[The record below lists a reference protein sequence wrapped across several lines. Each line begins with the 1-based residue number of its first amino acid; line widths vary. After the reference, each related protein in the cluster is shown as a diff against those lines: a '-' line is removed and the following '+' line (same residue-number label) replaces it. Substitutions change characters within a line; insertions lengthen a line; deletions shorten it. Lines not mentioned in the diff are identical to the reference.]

1 MKNKIKF
8 ILPLLVVAIILTNPF
23 KVLAEREK
31 AEKTEKTEI
40 NGFINNFFDYRDK
53 SKENNILTNQSKLY
67 KNTLDIKDKEI
78 GRIESSLFEQID
90 NKKLERYFK
99 NYVKLENIVASISD
113 IEEEI
118 LDIQT
123 KKTVT
128 YDNNNIYLNV
138 ERIKESI
145 FTIQGT
151 KFDEPSYESSKYTFV
166 FDRKTNKLI
175 DYIPT
180 STEEQ
185 VFLKSDMDKVIKE
198 EAYKRIG
205 DKQLIRKKEDIIH
218 SNHNI
223 ETKAYR
229 TYDFNR
235 SNMVAYANKH
245 AKSYNPN
252 YPNFENM
259 GGDCTNFVSQVLRAG
274 NAPFDTSGSYR
285 WYYYNMNNRAPAWS
299 GAKQLYN
306 YLINNTYIGP
316 QGKKASTNEIIY
328 NMRPG
333 DPVFIDFGYN
343 NSIDHAVVITSY
355 NVGAPNL
362 TRVAAHTND
371 RVNYP
376 LANYKGRLHYI
387 RLTGY
392 GKI

>member
-8 ILPLLVVAIILTNPF
+8 ILPLLVVAIILANPF

-31 AEKTEKTEI
+31 AEKAEKSEI

-99 NYVKLENIVASISD
+99 NYVKLENIVSSISD

-123 KKTVT
+123 KKTVK
-128 YDNNNIYLNV
+128 YDNNNIYVEV

-151 KFDEPSYESSKYTFV
+151 KFDETSYESSKYTFV

-180 STEEQ
+180 SVEEQ
-185 VFLKSDMDKVIKE
+185 VFLKSDMDEVIKE

-205 DKQLIRKKEDIIH
+205 DKQLIRNKEDIIH

-245 AKSYNPN
+245 AKSYNPS

-355 NVGAPNL
+355 SVGAPNL
-362 TRVAAHTND
+362 TRIAAHTTD

-387 RLTGY
+387 KLTGY
-392 GKI
+392 GKN